1 MAEAE
6 PLPDEAFKALMGR
19 MPSEE
24 ERRRLAKVKDA
35 LGIRSADAI
44 WEVMVAL
51 DYHLQLYTTIPEK
64 IAGETRKAVDEL
76 RSLVDGQK
84 RGRRHDPSISVP
96 AAAWSPAVAAVLGA
110 VGVAFGGICVAA
122 GYLMAERGRPPWGAP
137 GALGAVL
144 GAPAGWLVFVLL
156 LPAATRWVQAGW
168 RAARSRQS
176 LRVRAVGWGLI
187 ALSLAT
193 IAVGLTLL
201 AVALKR

>member
-1 MAEAE
+1 MAETE
-6 PLPDEAFKALMGR
+6 PLPDDAFKALMGR

-44 WEVMVAL
+44 WEVMIAL
-51 DYHLQLYTTIPEK
+51 DYHLQLYTTIPDK

-76 RSLVDGQK
+76 RSLVDGR

-96 AAAWSPAVAAVLGA
+96 PSAWSPAGAAVLGA
-110 VGVAFGGICVAA
+110 VAVAFGGICVAA

-176 LRVRAVGWGLI
+176 VRVRAVGWGLV
-187 ALSLAT
+187 ALSLGT
-193 IAVGLTLL
+193 IGVGLALL
-201 AVALKR
+201 AAALRR